1 MDGRKPP
8 PAMAPKQHAGSSGR
22 QSTLTTNNEREQ
34 LVSSFNQLSL
44 APQAAL
50 PRHSPSRTSSQSY
63 RTLDKPQQAQH
74 DPLAHRS
81 PVPRRTPSINSL
93 REDRR
98 SSTPSL
104 KKRLSTASLRSVQ
117 NSNGVGSPRP
127 STSRRASH
135 QFLSTPGSMMRPIS
149 PSVMSECP
157 SPPPL
162 PTASSIAAEH
172 FEKELALHQS
182 TDLRSKTVVVLQD
195 SCYGHRYS
203 RPRTSKAGL
212 ESIVE
217 RPERLRAGVLGVA
230 SAYVRMGKRWGN
242 HRCAPHPDL
251 DLSSLPVPP
260 FQILKTTRT
269 LPLNSPAVTH
279 VHGAKWMGELKMMCD
294 AAESRLALNGKEL
307 VRPNSSGSDSS
318 GSMPK
323 LHEGDLYLCPESLNA
338 FEGALGGV
346 CEAIDTVFESD
357 ATRRA
362 FVCIRPPGHHCSSNF
377 PSGFCWLNNVHVG
390 IAHAAMTHGLT
401 HAAIIDFDL
410 HHGDGS
416 QAIAWEQNQRAISAS
431 RNAPL
436 HKKTRIGYFS
446 LHDINSYPCESGD
459 EAKVM
464 SASVCIDNAHGQSV
478 WNVHLEPWKDAVEFW
493 QLYNTKYAVLLDKAR
508 CFLRSCSQQL
518 RDSPNSIH
526 PKAAIF
532 LSAGFDAS
540 EWEGI
545 GMQRHKVNVPT
556 DFYAK
561 FTSDINRLAEEED
574 LAVDGR
580 VISVLEGGYSDRALT
595 SGIFSHLS
603 ALADTRNVVVDDMD
617 AQSRLASE
625 MFSRLNL
632 SDKASNAPSCDST
645 EEPILFDTIWW
656 TGPMLEELEII
667 AQKPPPA
674 PIRKPREKGQP
685 SFLAHTQASAAKAV
699 TPVRERGVLFSHH
712 ATLDE
717 PFSLPEVDW
726 ALAAVELSKAIIPT
740 DRQTSSLKHADLK
753 GENARS
759 KRERHSLTGSTDL
772 ESVSERGHMQLRER
786 KPKAPVIPELQPG
799 NSRSSSR
806 STRRTT
812 IASSSD
818 LADGALPETPI
829 ESLDQ
834 TQVVVPQHSRKLS
847 VTSSV
852 ASVGSAAPR
861 NISLRKPREASS
873 RPVSRA
879 QASTRPATSM
889 GINVQKQRA
898 VGVGDR
904 SGSRKSTPLD
914 TTSAQ
919 SQHGDV
925 DHVSN
930 GVKKLSLKLKVP
942 TPEEHAA
949 REAAR
954 IAEER
959 NRNMSKTA
967 KKTPAAKPTKQTAG
981 KSTSKTSRNATI
993 SEAPR
998 AESDTTDPR
1007 MIPLPSESTPVSST
1021 ENSLAI
1027 SAGSRTAANYRPP
1040 IFSFSAPYTI
1050 VTLRQTPN
1058 HSQVGPSE
1066 KLTQRKTFLFHLDFC
1081 HSLWPSRDSN
1091 TGS

>member
-1 MDGRKPP
+1 MDI
-8 PAMAPKQHAGSSGR
+8 
-22 QSTLTTNNEREQ
+22 L
-34 LVSSFNQLSL
+34 
-44 APQAAL
+44 
-50 PRHSPSRTSSQSY
+50 
-63 RTLDKPQQAQH
+63 
-74 DPLAHRS
+74 
-81 PVPRRTPSINSL
+81 
-93 REDRR
+93 
-98 SSTPSL
+98 
-104 KKRLSTASLRSVQ
+104 
-117 NSNGVGSPRP
+117 
-127 STSRRASH
+127 
-135 QFLSTPGSMMRPIS
+135 
-149 PSVMSECP
+149 
-157 SPPPL
+157 
-162 PTASSIAAEH
+162 
-172 FEKELALHQS
+172 
-182 TDLRSKTVVVLQD
+182 
-195 SCYGHRYS
+195 
-203 RPRTSKAGL
+203 
-212 ESIVE
+212 E

-362 FVCIRPPGHHCSSNF
+362 F
-377 PSGFCWLNNVHVG
+377 
-390 IAHAAMTHGLT
+390 
-401 HAAIIDFDL
+401 
-410 HHGDGS
+410 
-416 QAIAWEQNQRAISAS
+416 AIAWEQNQRAISAS

-898 VGVGDR
+898 VGSMLLGKLQELPKNGIEICQRQLRRPLPQSRR
-904 SGSRKSTPLD
+904 SRPQESLHRKLRVMRLF
-914 TTSAQ
+914 Q
-919 SQHGDV
+919 KLRG
-925 DHVSN
+925 
-930 GVKKLSLKLKVP
+930 LSLTPP
-942 TPEEHAA
+942 TH
-949 REAAR
+949 
-954 IAEER
+954 
-959 NRNMSKTA
+959 
-967 KKTPAAKPTKQTAG
+967 
-981 KSTSKTSRNATI
+981 
-993 SEAPR
+993 
-998 AESDTTDPR
+998 
-1007 MIPLPSESTPVSST
+1007 V
-1021 ENSLAI
+1021 
-1027 SAGSRTAANYRPP
+1027 
-1040 IFSFSAPYTI
+1040 
-1050 VTLRQTPN
+1050 
-1058 HSQVGPSE
+1058 
-1066 KLTQRKTFLFHLDFC
+1066 
-1081 HSLWPSRDSN
+1081 
-1091 TGS
+1091 